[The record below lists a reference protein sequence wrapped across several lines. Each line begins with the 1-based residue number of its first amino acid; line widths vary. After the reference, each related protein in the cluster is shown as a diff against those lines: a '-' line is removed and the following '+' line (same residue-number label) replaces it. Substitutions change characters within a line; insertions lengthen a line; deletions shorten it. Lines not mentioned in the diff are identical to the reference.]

1 MNCINCEAPN
11 PDKWFYCKTCGCQSS
26 EPKYTTNLYMMS
38 EAGKRSDVEFST
50 ISMDSHVEKL
60 SKERKIKDNKMWKER
75 IKQAGV
81 S

>member
-1 MNCINCEAPN
+1 
-11 PDKWFYCKTCGCQSS
+11 
-26 EPKYTTNLYMMS
+26 MS
-38 EAGKRSDVEFST
+38 EVGKRSDVEFST

-75 IKQAGV
+75 IKQAGA